1 MEPREFWIEER
12 LEKYRKT
19 TGCNLGESGI
29 RNISFGELLRTLGI
43 GFDDLASISLEDSPN
58 QGDLELR
65 EEVAKLYPGIQA
77 DQVLITTGTG
87 EALYILFYLL
97 CKKKSSIAYFEPAFQ
112 ALYEIPR
119 MIGAELRSVSLL
131 DSLRKNPNSFL
142 SRNSILELFSKNADL
157 TIFNHPQNPS
167 GLSLD
172 AEGIE
177 TVQDAAFKTPG
188 WILFD
193 EHYRFLDFQND
204 LSWSGAGLNERAVST
219 GSITKCFGVMGLR
232 IGWMIGP
239 KDLIAKARSFKDYL
253 THTVSPIS
261 EFLTL
266 QILKNRIRLSA
277 RIKNSILENIQYF
290 ESVWREVPGLD
301 GFTPP
306 GGGVVSFVPLQ
317 DGIVSAEY
325 ADALIE
331 QCDVFVLPGKDFE
344 TEGWIRIGFGET
356 VERFR
361 SGIDRWK
368 KLRL

>member
-19 TGCNLGESGI
+19 SGCNLGESGI
-29 RNISFGELLRTLGI
+29 RNRNFGDLLRSLDI
-43 GFDDLASISLEDSPN
+43 GFEELESISLEDASN
-58 QGDLELR
+58 RGGEELR
-65 EEVAKLYPGIQA
+65 EEVAKLYPGLNP
-77 DQVLITTGTG
+77 DQILITTGTG
-87 EALYILFYLL
+87 EALFILFHLL
-97 CKKKSSIAYFEPAFQ
+97 CKKDSSVAYFEPAFQ
-112 ALYEIPR
+112 ALYEIPK
-119 MIGAELRSVSLL
+119 MVGAELRPVSLL
-131 DSLRKNPNSFL
+131 ASLLTNPNSYL
-142 SRNSILELFSKNADL
+142 SSDSILELFSKKADL

-172 AEGIE
+172 EKGIQ
-177 TVQDAAFKTPG
+177 TIRKAASKPQG

-193 EHYRFLDFQND
+193 EHYRFLDFQNS
-204 LSWSGAGLNERAVST
+204 LSWSGASLNERTVST

-232 IGWMIGP
+232 IGWMTGP
-239 KDLIAKARSFKDYL
+239 KDLIEKARSFKDYL

-277 RIKNSILENIQYF
+277 SIKKSILENIRYF
-290 ESVWREVPGLD
+290 ESVWKELPGVA
-301 GFTPP
+301 GFVSP
-306 GGGVVSFVPLQ
+306 GGGVVSFLPLQ
-317 DGIVSAEY
+317 EGIFSSAY

-344 TEGWIRIGFGET
+344 TEGWIRVGFGED
-356 VERFR
+356 VERFKA
-361 SGIDRWK
+361 GIDRWK